1 MFCGIMTP
9 YNQGAFMLF
18 KNNVTIGIE
27 WRFGSSRRM
36 AIYELLSGVGV
47 DVLSLPNVSR
57 RMYLK
62 ITIKIVAKIDTTP
75 AEKNAGL

>member
-1 MFCGIMTP
+1 
-9 YNQGAFMLF
+9 
-18 KNNVTIGIE
+18 
-27 WRFGSSRRM
+27 
-36 AIYELLSGVGV
+36 LSGV
-47 DVLSLPNVSR
+47 DVLSSPNVSR

>member
-1 MFCGIMTP
+1 
-9 YNQGAFMLF
+9 
-18 KNNVTIGIE
+18 
-27 WRFGSSRRM
+27 M
-36 AIYELLSGVGV
+36 AIYELLSGV
-47 DVLSLPNVSR
+47 DVLSSPNVSR